1 MSTLII
7 DGKAIAGKIYDE
19 IKVQIEAYPPA
30 LAIVQVGDDPGST
43 VYRRSI
49 EKRARKLG
57 IEIKTFLMEKDTT
70 EREVIELIQRLNNDK
85 NINGIIVQRPLPPH
99 IRENVVLDLMDPLK
113 DIDGASSYNLGKLL
127 KKEDGLF
134 PSTPLAVIK
143 IMEEIGYDLTG
154 KDVTLIGRSVVV
166 GKPLAL
172 MLIHKNATVTVC
184 HTKTKNLKEKCLRAD
199 LLISAAGKPGLV
211 TGDMVKDGAFVV
223 DVGINE
229 VDGKIVG
236 DIDFDSVRDRA
247 SHITPV
253 PGGVGPVTVAML
265 FSNLLKAARLQ
276 NEK

>member
-1 MSTLII
+1 MSAIII
-7 DGKAIAGKIYDE
+7 DGKSIAGKIYDE
-19 IKVQIEAYPPA
+19 IKIQIEAYSPT
-30 LAIVQVGDDPGST
+30 LAIIQVGDDPGST

-49 EKRARKLG
+49 EKKARKLG
-57 IEIKTFLMEKDTT
+57 IEIRTFLMGKDITEKDI
-70 EREVIELIQRLNNDK
+70 VELIQRLNNDK

-99 IRENVVLDLMDPLK
+99 IRENVVLDLISPLK

-134 PSTPLAVIK
+134 PSTSLAVIK
-143 IMEEIGYDLTG
+143 IIEESEYDLTG

-166 GKPLAL
+166 GTPLAL

-211 TGDMVKDGAFVV
+211 TGDMVKDEAFVV

-229 VDGKIVG
+229 VNGKIVG
-236 DIDFDSVRDRA
+236 DVDFDSVRDKA

-265 FSNLLKAARLQ
+265 FSNLLKAWRLQ